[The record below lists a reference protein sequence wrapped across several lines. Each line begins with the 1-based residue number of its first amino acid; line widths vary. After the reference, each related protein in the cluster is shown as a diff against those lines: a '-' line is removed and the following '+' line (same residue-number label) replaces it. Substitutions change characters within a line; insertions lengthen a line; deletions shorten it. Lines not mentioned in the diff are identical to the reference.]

1 MANKDTLIPFQAT
14 HPGVLLDD
22 ELKSREMNQKD
33 FAIEIG
39 MQRTML
45 NEILKGKRPV
55 TADVALL
62 LENALKIPA
71 DYWLKFQS
79 QYELDKARIKEKNV
93 QKLFNMELW
102 RIIKEYVPINYF
114 KKLHYLVDD
123 LNDNIAKIKEIY
135 NINNVEDLIG
145 LSANQKFEM
154 FRKSEKLKI
163 NEKNVLAWNMVAKY
177 EAKNQKVEN
186 FNPSNKE
193 NLISELQQIF
203 YLNKDSVEK
212 VKNTLNKYG
221 IKLVLIPKLEQ
232 TPVDGFTFWSGENP
246 AIALTLRHNRV
257 DNFAF
262 TIIHELGHIF
272 LHLVND
278 KTRQFFDINIKKH
291 NMEFTEKE
299 ADKFAQKNLIPDY
312 IWNEINEYSLSDEV
326 ILQLAIKNKIHPA
339 IILGRKCFELKNYA
353 IATTIDKKLY

>member
-1 MANKDTLIPFQAT
+1 MDTKNTIIPFQAT
-14 HPGVLLDD
+14 HPGVLLAD
-22 ELKSREMNQKD
+22 ELKSREINQKD
-33 FAIEIG
+33 FAVEMG

-93 QKLFNMELW
+93 QKLFNIDLW
-102 RIIKEYVPINYF
+102 RIIKEYVPIKYF
-114 KKLHYLVDD
+114 KKLHYLVDN
-123 LNDNIAKIKEIY
+123 LNNDIAKIKEIY
-135 NINNVEDLIG
+135 NINNVDDLIG
-145 LSANQKFEM
+145 LSATQKFEL

-163 NEKNVLAWNMVAKY
+163 SEKNVLAWNMVAKY
-177 EAKNQKVEN
+177 EAKNQKVEA

-193 NLISELQQIF
+193 NIIAELQHIF
-203 YLNKDSVEK
+203 YENKDSVVK
-212 VKNTLNKYG
+212 VKQTLNKYG

-262 TIIHELGHIF
+262 TINHELGHIF
-272 LHLVND
+272 LHLLND
-278 KTRQFFDINIKKH
+278 KNMQFFDIDSKKQS
-291 NMEFTEKE
+291 MEIVEKE
-299 ADKFAQKNLIPDY
+299 ADNFAQKSLISDT
-312 IWNEINEYSLSDEV
+312 IWNEMDEYSLTDEE
-326 ILQLAIKNKIHPA
+326 INQLAAKNKIHPA
-339 IILGRKCFELKNYA
+339 IILGRKSFELKNYA
-353 IATTIDKKLY
+353 MVTTIDKKLY